1 MSFASSSNSALIPIL
16 PKYPTT
22 NPNAV
27 GYVRVLDLITDV
39 EYPSGATL
47 QTAFAPLSLA
57 DGIWLLSGVIE
68 VSLIGVGFP
77 LNVSANVLVNG
88 VINSII
94 VSYGVSTYSSAGVN
108 ISAVIS
114 SNQFEPNVQLGLQV
128 SCESSTGVDWFVD
141 SGGGVE
147 SNLKLVRIA

>member
-22 NPNAV
+22 SPNAV
-27 GYVRVLDLITDV
+27 GYVRVIDIITDV
-39 EYPSGATL
+39 EHPSGTTL
-47 QTAFAPLSLA
+47 QTAFATLSLA
-57 DGIWLLSGVIE
+57 NGIWLLSGVID
-68 VSLIGVGFP
+68 VSLVAAGFP

-94 VSYGVSTYSSAGVN
+94 ISYGVSTYSNAGVT

-128 SCESSTGVDWFVD
+128 SCESSTGVDWFID
-141 SGGGVE
+141 SGSGVE